1 MKWEEN
7 LYQSYLKLHHQKVK
21 LKRLLLSVKLLKNWD
36 LANVESVKHFMKK
49 EIELVNMS

>member
-1 MKWEEN
+1 MGRK
-7 LYQSYLKLHHQKVK
+7 SYLKLHHQKVK

-36 LANVESVKHFMKK
+36 LGNMELVKHFMKR